1 MIVQLGT
8 YPASKSASLLFPPCP
23 RLCQLIT
30 LSPPPAGQPPDH
42 LGSRPQVW
50 LFQPVGHLRA
60 PRLPP
65 LSTVCVCVRVC
76 VCACVCVCVRSCPTL
91 CNSMHCSP
99 PGSSVHGSFPAIIVK
114 LVARPSSRGSSQTRD
129 QTHISCIIG
138 RFFTAGLP
146 GKPYLLFRS
155 KVLDWSKFSF
165 RFFRKML

>member
-76 VCACVCVCVRSCPTL
+76 VCACVWSCPTL

-155 KVLDWSKFSF
+155 KVLDWS
-165 RFFRKML
+165 